1 MFKIMTKA
9 DKLLIIFII
18 IGSIASIFT
27 IPKLLANNSAE
38 KEVIVS
44 VDGIEIARFEL
55 VDSPESVFKEI
66 PFEMNGKEYTATFEM
81 KDGSVMLHRL
91 PEEIV
96 PLGIHENMGW
106 ISESYQMIVA
116 LPAKMYVTVEE
127 NANGNE
133 TNDENDYDIIIQ

>member
-38 KEVIVS
+38 KEVVVN

-55 VDSPESVFKEI
+55 VDSPESEFKEI
-66 PFEMNGKEYTATFEM
+66 PFEMNGKEYTARFEM

-91 PEEIV
+91 SEEIV

-127 NANGNE
+127 NANNNKI
-133 TNDENDYDIIIQ
+133 NDENDYDIIIQ